1 MKSKILLVGLL
12 CSLSARA
19 DTLATQIES
28 FIKSKF
34 NDNAVQVK
42 VLVRTPPAQYCRV
55 NYRSCRCRP
64 MRESAAISASPPAA
78 GRSGDLFRP
87 RCRYLAVIWRRR
99 AVLAAERR

>member
-42 VLVRTPPAQYCRV
+42 VLVRTPPAQWPPCELPQLSLAPNARIGG
-55 NYRSCRCRP
+55 N
-64 MRESAAISASPPAA
+64 ISVSGAVDHPLCQNRLPA
-78 GRSGDLFRP
+78 RF
-87 RCRYLAVIWRRR
+87 
-99 AVLAAERR
+99 